1 MMETGR
7 NAPCPCGSGRK
18 YKNCCLKTLK
28 PDRDSEWQRLGEA
41 YGRLDERLRDFAER
55 ALGRAGMAASYDE
68 FLLWPEEA
76 LDPAFLERQGQLFCS
91 WSIFNWRYEPEDVDG
106 PLRLPPGVTPA
117 EFYLERQKGRLSETE
132 KALITAISHAPFSFH
147 EVIRCEPGRGFLL
160 KDVLTGEELDV
171 LERSASEVAREGDIL
186 FGRVAT
192 LGEVSMLYGCGAYA
206 FPPEYKPSI
215 IDLRKWLRRGRRK
228 ITREML
234 GECEADIRKA
244 YLDLSQSLFRLP
256 TLCNTDGEPFDMQ
269 TLHYKIDSAERA
281 FAGLAGLCVTESE
294 AELRALAERDAQGAV
309 TRVEIPW
316 TRKGRDKSGLDTT
329 VLGILNIEGKTLK
342 VSVNSAAR
350 AERIRKEIES
360 RLGAGARFKTAVI
373 QSGEVMM
380 KEARDRASRPAPPR
394 KDEDL
399 MRNPE
404 VRAKLAEMVAA
415 HWEGW
420 VDEKIPALG
429 GKTPRQA
436 VKTADGRESVE
447 ALLRSAERRAA
458 GDRDIGEEILRAVEG
473 ARRRLNLPRR

>member
-1 MMETGR
+1 METGR

-55 ALGRAGMAASYDE
+55 ALGRAGMEASYDE

-76 LDPAFLERQGQLFCS
+76 LDPAFLERQGELFCS
-91 WSIFNWRYEPEDVDG
+91 WSIFNWCCEPEDVDG
-106 PLRLPPGVTPA
+106 PLRLPPGVTQA
-117 EFYLERQKGRLSETE
+117 EFYLERQKGRLSDTE
-132 KALITAISHAPFSFH
+132 KVLITAISHAPFSFH

-256 TLCNTDGEPFDMQ
+256 SLCNTDGEPLIMQ
-269 TLHYKIDSAERA
+269 TLHYEIDSSDRA
-281 FAGLAGLCVTESE
+281 FSGLAGLCATESE
-294 AELRALAERDAQGAV
+294 AELWALAQRDAEGGI
-309 TRVEIPW
+309 TRVQIPW
-316 TRKGRDKSGLDTT
+316 TRKERRKPALDST
-329 VLGILNIEGKTLK
+329 VLGFLNIEGKTLQ

-360 RLGAGARFKTAVI
+360 RLGAGARFKAAVI

-404 VRAKLAEMVAA
+404 VRAKLAEMMAA

-458 GDRDIGEEILRAVEG
+458 EDRDMGEEVLKAVDG
-473 ARRRLNLPRR
+473 VRRRLNLPRR

>member
-1 MMETGR
+1 MTP
-7 NAPCPCGSGRK
+7 A
-18 YKNCCLKTLK
+18 
-28 PDRDSEWQRLGEA
+28 
-41 YGRLDERLRDFAER
+41 DF
-55 ALGRAGMAASYDE
+55 
-68 FLLWPEEA
+68 
-76 LDPAFLERQGQLFCS
+76 FLEK
-91 WSIFNWRYEPEDVDG
+91 E
-106 PLRLPPGVTPA
+106 
-117 EFYLERQKGRLSETE
+117 KGRLSDTE
-132 KALITAISHAPFSFH
+132 KVLIAAISDAPFSFH

-160 KDVLTGEELDV
+160 KDVLTGEEIDV
-171 LERSASEVAREGDIL
+171 LERSASKDAREGDIL

-192 LGEVSMLYGCGAYA
+192 VGEVSMLYGCGAYA

-215 IDLRKWLRRGRRK
+215 IALRKWMRQGRRK
-228 ITREML
+228 ITRERL

-244 YLDLSQSLFRLP
+244 YLDMSRSLFRLP

-269 TLHYKIDSAERA
+269 TLHYEIDSAEWA
-281 FAGLAGLCVTESE
+281 FDGLAGLCVTESE

-329 VLGILNIEGKTLK
+329 VLGILNIEGKTLR
-342 VSVNSAAR
+342 VTVNSAAR
-350 AERIRKEIES
+350 AERTRKEIES

-415 HWEGW
+415 HWKNW
-420 VDEKIPALG
+420 VNQKIPALG

-436 VKTADGRESVE
+436 AKTNEGRESVE
-447 ALLRSAERRAA
+447 ALLRSAERRAR
-458 GDRDIGEEILRAVEG
+458 RDENLGQETLTAVEG
-473 ARRRLNLPRR
+473 VRQRLNLPGR

>member
-1 MMETGR
+1 M
-7 NAPCPCGSGRK
+7 
-18 YKNCCLKTLK
+18 
-28 PDRDSEWQRLGEA
+28 
-41 YGRLDERLRDFAER
+41 
-55 ALGRAGMAASYDE
+55 
-68 FLLWPEEA
+68 
-76 LDPAFLERQGQLFCS
+76 
-91 WSIFNWRYEPEDVDG
+91 
-106 PLRLPPGVTPA
+106 
-117 EFYLERQKGRLSETE
+117 
-132 KALITAISHAPFSFH
+132 
-147 EVIRCEPGRGFLL
+147 IRCEPGRGFLL
-160 KDVLTGEELDV
+160 KDVLTGEEIDV
-171 LERSASEVAREGDIL
+171 LERSASKDAREGDIL

-192 LGEVSMLYGCGAYA
+192 VGDISMLFGCSAYA
-206 FPPEYKPSI
+206 FPPDYKPSI
-215 IDLRKWLRRGRRK
+215 IDLRKWMRQGRRK
-228 ITREML
+228 ITPEML

-244 YLDLSQSLFRLP
+244 YLDLSQSLFRPP

-269 TLHYKIDSAERA
+269 TLHYGIDSAERA

-294 AELRALAERDAQGAV
+294 AELRAPAKRDARGAV

-316 TRKGRDKSGLDTT
+316 TREGYNKSALDTT
-329 VLGILNIEGKTLK
+329 VLGFLNIEGKTLR
-342 VSVNSAAR
+342 VTVNSAAR
-350 AERIRKEIES
+350 AGRIRREIES

-458 GDRDIGEEILRAVEG
+458 GDRDMGEEVLKAVDG
-473 ARRRLNLPRR
+473 VRQRLNLPRR

>member
-1 MMETGR
+1 
-7 NAPCPCGSGRK
+7 
-18 YKNCCLKTLK
+18 
-28 PDRDSEWQRLGEA
+28 
-41 YGRLDERLRDFAER
+41 
-55 ALGRAGMAASYDE
+55 
-68 FLLWPEEA
+68 
-76 LDPAFLERQGQLFCS
+76 
-91 WSIFNWRYEPEDVDG
+91 
-106 PLRLPPGVTPA
+106 
-117 EFYLERQKGRLSETE
+117 
-132 KALITAISHAPFSFH
+132 
-147 EVIRCEPGRGFLL
+147 
-160 KDVLTGEELDV
+160 
-171 LERSASEVAREGDIL
+171 
-186 FGRVAT
+186 
-192 LGEVSMLYGCGAYA
+192 MLYGCGSYA

-215 IDLRKWLRRGRRK
+215 IALRKWMRQGRRK

-244 YLDLSQSLFRLP
+244 YLDLSRSLFRLP

-269 TLHYKIDSAERA
+269 TLHYEIDSAEWA
-281 FAGLAGLCVTESE
+281 FDGLAGLCVTESE

-329 VLGILNIEGKTLK
+329 VLGILNIEGKTLR
-342 VSVNSAAR
+342 VTVNSAAR
-350 AERIRKEIES
+350 AERTRKEIES

-415 HWEGW
+415 HWKNW
-420 VDEKIPALG
+420 VNQKIPALG

-436 VKTADGRESVE
+436 AKTNEGRESVE
-447 ALLRSAERRAA
+447 ALLRSAERRARRDENLGQEIAHGGRGCAAAAQPARALSGVFGLSA
-458 GDRDIGEEILRAVEG
+458 GILQARIRGWVSPSATCVRIKIGEKVSCHGSGEPQSHRPLWSIRNQKAFLLKLSQKFSSG
-473 ARRRLNLPRR
+473 AFSHA